1 MKEKLFLERHLFNIK
16 SGNKYK
22 STGRKIH
29 PLGFRLGV
37 NQKYYSYWFAQ
48 MEDYPKF
55 LEEDRRIRNLIEKY
69 VEGSL
74 KDSSNYGGIG
84 HIEIQRE
91 TDLIKIEIHTGFP
104 DLLIEEHSLKIDQL
118 KRDVDTML
126 GIGDR
131 KLRITLNNVIQPY
144 GEPKILA
151 EHVASQLRN
160 RVAFR
165 RTMKRAIESV
175 GRTSNKGIKIQ
186 IAGRLNGSEMARVEW
201 AREGRVPLQT
211 IRARIKYCHHSAQT
225 IYGVLGI
232 KIWIFQDT
240 E

>member
-1 MKEKLFLERHLFNIK
+1 
-16 SGNKYK
+16 
-22 STGRKIH
+22 
-29 PLGFRLGV
+29 
-37 NQKYYSYWFAQ
+37 

-55 LEEDRRIRNLIEKY
+55 LEEDRKIRTLIEKY
-69 VEGSL
+69 VEGSV

-91 TDLIKIEIHTGFP
+91 TDPIRIEIHTGFP
-104 DLLIEEHSLKIDQL
+104 DFFIEQQNLKTDQL
-118 KRDVDTML
+118 KRDIEAML
-126 GIGDR
+126 GIGNR
-131 KLRITLNNVIQPY
+131 KIRITLNNVTQPY

-165 RTMKRAIESV
+165 RTMKRAIESI

>member
-1 MKEKLFLERHLFNIK
+1 
-16 SGNKYK
+16 
-22 STGRKIH
+22 
-29 PLGFRLGV
+29 
-37 NQKYYSYWFAQ
+37 

-55 LEEDRRIRNLIEKY
+55 IEEDRKIRSLIEKY
-69 VEGSL
+69 VEESV

-91 TDLIKIEIHTGFP
+91 TDPIRIEINTGFP
-104 DLLIEEHSLKIDQL
+104 DFFIEQQNFKIDLL
-118 KRDVDTML
+118 KRDIEAML
-126 GIGDR
+126 GLGSR
-131 KLRITLNNVIQPY
+131 KIRITLNNVTQPY

-165 RTMKRAIESV
+165 RTMKKAIESV